1 MNRWIMLHKR
11 TSSATDANI
20 LCATQDDYNLIT
32 NFHNQNIW
40 VHRHLDWFNT
50 FDWLGKEPF
59 FIEKS
64 NGKIQAILCT
74 TPENKEI
81 AWVRTFGVQNK
92 QSVEDT
98 WHRLLSKAT
107 QKLQNMGVHSLAALA
122 MHTWFENL
130 LKDSCF
136 NNQQNIVVL
145 EWQGNLPKK
154 QIIDSGIHFRPM
166 QIDDLPEVQRIDQ
179 LAFPPLW
186 QNSLAALTKA
196 NQQKG
201 FHTVAVKDN
210 KILGYQISTIMTIY
224 GHLAR
229 LAVSPEY
236 QQQGIAY
243 SLVYDLLNNFKR
255 QGLWRITVNT
265 QSDNKPSLNLYNK
278 FGFKRTQEEI
288 PVYLLPL

>member
-1 MNRWIMLHKR
+1 MLQKR
-11 TSSATDANI
+11 TSSATDYKI
-20 LCATQDDYNLIT
+20 LSATQDDYDLIT
-32 NFHNQNIW
+32 NFHNQNIQL
-40 VHRHLDWFNT
+40 HRHLDWFNT

-59 FIEKS
+59 LIEKS
-64 NGKIQAILCT
+64 NKKIQAILCA

-81 AWVRTFGVQNK
+81 AWVRTFGVQDK
-92 QSVEDT
+92 QSAEET

-107 QKLQNMGVHSLAALA
+107 QKLQIIGVHSLAALA

-130 LKDSCF
+130 LIKFGF

-154 QIIDSGIHFRPM
+154 QKIDCGIRFRPL
-166 QIDDLPEVQRIDQ
+166 QIEDLPEVQHIDQ
-179 LAFPPLW
+179 LAFPHLW
-186 QNSLAALTKA
+186 QNSLAGLTKA
-196 NQQKG
+196 IQQKG
-201 FHTVAVKDN
+201 IHTVAIKDD
-210 KILGYQISTIMTIY
+210 KILGYQISTTMTIY

-265 QSDNKPSLNLYNK
+265 QSDNTPSLNLYNK

-288 PVYLLPL
+288 PVYLLQL